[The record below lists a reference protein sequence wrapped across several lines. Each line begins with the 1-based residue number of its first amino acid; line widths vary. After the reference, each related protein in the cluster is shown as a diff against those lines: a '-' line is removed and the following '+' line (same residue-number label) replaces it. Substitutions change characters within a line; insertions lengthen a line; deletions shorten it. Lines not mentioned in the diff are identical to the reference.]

1 MGRARMG
8 ALIAAGGLIVGALLG
23 PTSVTAQ
30 EAGTKDTVTVEAR
43 REVDVEPDIGRVVLG
58 VRAKG
63 LTAEEATER
72 LTNRA
77 RRVLDALTAAGFTD
91 EELSTQSVNL
101 DRRCLR
107 LCRDPN
113 PNDEERPTPVFGY
126 VGSAGIEIE
135 TRRLDAIGDAIDVG
149 VRAGATGIRSVSFDV
164 EDRSEA
170 VKEALRQAM
179 VLATDKARVL
189 AETGNRTLGRA
200 LIIIEGNAREPRAF
214 FVDDDALAARAVLPG
229 TAGGGG
235 SAGGGSNPFPIEPPT
250 LSASARVEVTF
261 ELL

>member
-1 MGRARMG
+1 MGRARTG
-8 ALIAAGGLIVGALLG
+8 ALIAVSGLIIGALLG

-43 REVDVEPDIGRVVLG
+43 REVDVEPDIGRVTLG
-58 VRAKG
+58 VRAKD
-63 LTAEEATER
+63 LTADTATER

-77 RRVLDALTAAGFTD
+77 RRVLDALKAAGFTE
-91 EELSTQSVNL
+91 EELSTGNVNL

-113 PNDEERPTPVFGY
+113 PNDDERPEPVFGY

-135 TRRLDAIGDAIDVG
+135 TEDLDAIGEAIDVG
-149 VRAGATGIRSVSFDV
+149 IGAGATGIRNVSFDV
-164 EDRSEA
+164 KDRSEA

-179 VLATDKARVL
+179 VLATDKARTL

-200 LIIIEGNAREPRAF
+200 LVIIEGSAREPRAF
-214 FVDDDALAARAVLPG
+214 FFSSSDLRAAGVQGQVIPAPG
-229 TAGGGG
+229 EP
-235 SAGGGSNPFPIEPPT
+235 SNPFPIEPPT

-261 ELL
+261 ELI

>member
-1 MGRARMG
+1 MGRARTG
-8 ALIAAGGLIVGALLG
+8 ALIAVGGLIIGALVG
-23 PTSVTAQ
+23 PSSVTAQ

-43 REVDVEPDIGRVVLG
+43 REVDVEPDIGRVTLG

-63 LTAEEATER
+63 LTAEAASDR
-72 LTNRA
+72 LTDKA
-77 RRVLDALTAAGFTD
+77 RRVLDALAAAGFTD
-91 EELSTQSVNL
+91 EELSTGNINL

-107 LCRDPN
+107 SCRDPN
-113 PNDEERPTPVFGY
+113 PNDDERPTPVFGY

-135 TRRLDAIGDAIDVG
+135 TEDLDSIGEAIDVG
-149 VRAGATGIRSVSFDV
+149 VGAGATGIRNVSFDV
-164 EDRSEA
+164 KDKSEA

-179 VLATDKARVL
+179 VLATEKAQVL

-200 LIIIEGNAREPRAF
+200 LVIIEGNAREPRAF
-214 FVDDDALAARAVLPG
+214 SASESTLNAVFG
-229 TAGGGG
+229 RVSDGG

-261 ELL
+261 ELI